1 MTRTPCCEKAEVRK
15 GPWTREEDELLV
27 KAIKEHGE
35 GNWSAIPKKA
45 GLIRCGKSCRL
56 RWANYL
62 RPDLK
67 RGAFST
73 EEEAL
78 IVRLHKEMGNRWAK
92 IALELPGRTDNDI
105 KNHWNTRIKKKLR
118 ESGIDPETHLPLAT
132 RLADGMAL
140 HAIKR
145 PLPAVVG
152 PAGSPY
158 PFPPSK
164 KQCLEPAVN
173 PAVPACATSPPQP
186 QAEALAQAQVPFCPS
201 AEVIS
206 TGDVKAEFPLQAG
219 AGAPEPVQRRVGFR
233 SSSCS
238 SSDEDEGDS
247 EGPSLVDHDGEI
259 EAGSPTS
266 VIVSQIGAR
275 ARVTTTEAAGGS
287 GLSARGGV
295 IKGGKGGA
303 EEEYAS
309 LASAS
314 TVQMVRTNAM
324 LSPSAQ
330 GSNSLS
336 PAGAFA
342 KLPNRSFKVPPPSL
356 IIPCSASAEEAEF
369 PVGVQ
374 LAPAAAAIG
383 GAVLASPFMLRNCL
397 WDSSDL
403 NCPWADDLDMDTSAA
418 LPVLPSPK
426 FIPLT
431 PSSNAFGS
439 FSFGNSTPS
448 NNTNSSNYSYGYS
461 GGSSSNYSSTNN
473 SSNSNTAAVQFC
485 FPTMPTPPA
494 STAAAD
500 LTAFD
505 HLPQPLTD
513 SHLAL
518 HAAMDSSDCQR
529 LGGGPSRCEGLGS
542 AGVGSSTAAAGEL
555 VPMALVSPPLP
566 GTVPLPSGALDGL
579 TLEMDVKADGGMVG
593 VDGGVEEEDVGEDV
607 SLGMCL
613 SPEEFDSFDL
623 GLPPGVCPS
632 PMPGFSNSIFSQATP
647 AAATPAPASG
657 F

>member
-67 RGAFST
+67 RGAFSA
-73 EEEAL
+73 EEEGL

-140 HAIKR
+140 NAIKR
-145 PLPAVVG
+145 PLPATPMPVG
-152 PAGSPY
+152 STY
-158 PFPPSK
+158 PLPPSK
-164 KQCLEPAVN
+164 KQCLEPAGTA
-173 PAVPACATSPPQP
+173 AVPACAIPAPH
-186 QAEALAQAQVPFCPS
+186 AQAQAPLCPPS
-201 AEVIS
+201 AFAAEIV
-206 TGDVKAEFPLQAG
+206 TTADEVKADLALLQVGSAS
-219 AGAPEPVQRRVGFR
+219 AQAQRGMGFR

-238 SSDEDEGDS
+238 SSDEDEEGDS
-247 EGPSLVDHDGEI
+247 DGPSLVEHDGET

-275 ARVTTTEAAGGS
+275 ARVTATEADAGLGLSVRAGGIKVEKS
-287 GLSARGGV
+287 GADE
-295 IKGGKGGA
+295 KND
-303 EEEYAS
+303 S
-309 LASAS
+309 LVSAS
-314 TVQMVRTNAM
+314 TVHLMVSQNAQ
-324 LSPSAQ
+324 AA
-330 GSNSLS
+330 NSLS

-342 KLPNRSFKVPPPSL
+342 KSRSFKVPPPSL
-356 IIPCSASAEEAEF
+356 IIPCSASADEGEVRAEVPF
-369 PVGVQ
+369 
-374 LAPAAAAIG
+374 APAVPAIG

-431 PSSNAFGS
+431 PSSTAFGS
-439 FSFGNSTPS
+439 FSF
-448 NNTNSSNYSYGYS
+448 
-461 GGSSSNYSSTNN
+461 
-473 SSNSNTAAVQFC
+473 
-485 FPTMPTPPA
+485 
-494 STAAAD
+494 AD

-505 HLPQPLTD
+505 HLPQPLSD
-513 SHLAL
+513 GHLAL
-518 HAAMDSSDCQR
+518 HSVMDGSDSQR
-529 LGGGPSRCEGLGS
+529 LGGAMSRCEGLGS
-542 AGVGSSTAAAGEL
+542 AGVGSGAAAAGEL

-579 TLEMDVKADGGMVG
+579 TLEAEEKIHMGLEGEDLGLGDSAGDDGGNDVADMG
-593 VDGGVEEEDVGEDV
+593 EEDVGLDAA
-607 SLGMCL
+607 MCL

-623 GLPPGVCPS
+623 GLPPAFMKGGEPGSSPS
-632 PMPGFSNSIFSQATP
+632 IWLPGGGDGEQEEQEGQEGKEGKKGMHGEPQVEGLVNEW
-647 AAATPAPASG
+647 SG
-657 F
+657 SG

>member
-67 RGAFST
+67 RGAFSA

-118 ESGIDPETHLPLAT
+118 ESGIDPETHLPLGT

-145 PLPAVVG
+145 PLPATPMPV
-152 PAGSPY
+152 ASAY
-158 PFPPSK
+158 PLPPSK
-164 KQCLEPAVN
+164 KQCLEPAATA
-173 PAVPACATSPPQP
+173 AVPACAPPH
-186 QAEALAQAQVPFCPS
+186 AQAQAPLCPPSSFAAEIVSS
-201 AEVIS
+201 ADE
-206 TGDVKAEFPLQAG
+206 VKADLALLQVGSASAQAQHG
-219 AGAPEPVQRRVGFR
+219 MGFR

-238 SSDEDEGDS
+238 SSDEDEEGDS
-247 EGPSLVDHDGEI
+247 DGPSLLEHDGET

-275 ARVTTTEAAGGS
+275 ARVTATEADASLGLSVRAGGIKVEKS
-287 GLSARGGV
+287 GADE
-295 IKGGKGGA
+295 KND
-303 EEEYAS
+303 S

-314 TVQMVRTNAM
+314 AVHMMVSQNVQGV
-324 LSPSAQ
+324 
-330 GSNSLS
+330 NSLS

-342 KLPNRSFKVPPPSL
+342 KSRSFKVPPPSL
-356 IIPCSASAEEAEF
+356 IIPCSASADEGEVRAEV
-369 PVGVQ
+369 P
-374 LAPAAAAIG
+374 LAPAVPAFG

-431 PSSNAFGS
+431 PSSTAFGS
-439 FSFGNSTPS
+439 FSF
-448 NNTNSSNYSYGYS
+448 
-461 GGSSSNYSSTNN
+461 
-473 SSNSNTAAVQFC
+473 
-485 FPTMPTPPA
+485 
-494 STAAAD
+494 AD

-505 HLPQPLTD
+505 HLPQPLSD

-518 HAAMDSSDCQR
+518 HSVMDGSDPQR
-529 LGGGPSRCEGLGS
+529 LGCAMSRCEGLGS
-542 AGVGSSTAAAGEL
+542 AGVGSGAAAAGEL

-566 GTVPLPSGALDGL
+566 GTVPLPSEALDGL
-579 TLEMDVKADGGMVG
+579 TLEMDENIHMGLGGEMG
-593 VDGGVEEEDVGEDV
+593 EDVGNDVSGDLEGDLGEDV
-607 SLGMCL
+607 GGEDVGLDAAMCL

-632 PMPGFSNSIFSQATP
+632 PMPGFTGSIFAHAAATTP
-647 AAATPAPASG
+647 AAASASAAAVTTPASAAPAAGSG
-657 F
+657 ICCGQ